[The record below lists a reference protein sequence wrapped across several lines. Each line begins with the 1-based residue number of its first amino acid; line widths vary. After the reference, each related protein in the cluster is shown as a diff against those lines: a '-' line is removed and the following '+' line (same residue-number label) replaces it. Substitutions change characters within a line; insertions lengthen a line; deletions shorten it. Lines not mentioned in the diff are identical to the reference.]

1 MKEYKY
7 YIFDFDGT
15 LVDSSEGIYN
25 SIIFALKEFGIEEND
40 REKLRY
46 FIGPPLFEAFKHIYK
61 VNDDDANW
69 LVAKYRERYKVK
81 GCAESVVYDSVPE
94 MLKALKEKGKKIA
107 IASSKPKQ
115 FVDEISKHLGI
126 FDYYDY
132 VSAESFDKTHS
143 SKEDLINNVLE
154 HFGNPPK
161 EDCLMIGDRF
171 YDIDGAK
178 ATELD
183 SAGALFGL
191 GEVKELTEAGAT
203 YLLNNPADLLDIG

>member
-1 MKEYKY
+1 MN
-7 YIFDFDGT
+7 D
-15 LVDSSEGIYN
+15 
-25 SIIFALKEFGIEEND
+25 EES
-40 REKLRY
+40 
-46 FIGPPLFEAFKHIYK
+46 
-61 VNDDDANW
+61 NW

-81 GCAESVVYDSVPE
+81 GCVESTVYDGVPE

-143 SKEDLINNVLE
+143 SKEDLINNVLD

-161 EDCLMIGDRF
+161 EQCLMIGDRF

-178 ATELD
+178 ATNLE

-191 GEVKELTEAGAT
+191 GEVEELTEAGAT
-203 YLLNNPADLLDIG
+203 YLLNDPSDLLNIG

>member
-25 SIIFALKEFGIEEND
+25 SIIYALKEFGIEEND
-40 REKLRY
+40 MEKLRY
-46 FIGPPLFEAFKHIYK
+46 FIGPPLFHSFKHIYG
-61 VNDDDANW
+61 VNDEETNW

-81 GCAESVVYDSVPE
+81 GCAESIVYEGVPE
-94 MLKALKEKGKKIA
+94 MLKALKENGKKIA

-115 FVDEISKHLGI
+115 FVDEISVHLGI

-143 SKEDLINNVLE
+143 SKEDLINNVLNY
-154 HFGNPPK
+154 FDNPPK
-161 EDCLMIGDRF
+161 EECLMIGDRF

-178 ATELD
+178 ATNLD

-191 GEVKELTEAGAT
+191 GEVEELTKAGAT
-203 YLLNNPADLLDIG
+203 YLLNAPADLLNIG

>member
-1 MKEYKY
+1 MKEYEY

-15 LVDSSEGIYN
+15 LVDSTEGIYN
-25 SIIFALKEFGIEEND
+25 SIIYALKEFGIEEND

-46 FIGPPLFEAFKHIYK
+46 FIGPPLFDGFKHTYN
-61 VNDDDANW
+61 VSDDEANW
-69 LVAKYRERYKVK
+69 LIAKYRERYRVK
-81 GCAESVVYDSVPE
+81 GCAESIVYEGVPE

-126 FDYYDY
+126 YDYYDY

-143 SKEDLINNVLE
+143 SKEDLINNVLKY
-154 HFGNPPK
+154 FQYPPK
-161 EDCLMIGDRF
+161 EKCLMIGDRF

-178 ATELD
+178 ATNLE

-191 GEVKELTEAGAT
+191 GEAEELTKAGAT
-203 YLLNNPADLLDIG
+203 YLLNDPMELLEFC